1 MMSRS
6 APQRPPCCC
15 SWRPTASRPPP
26 AQLLLSD
33 TSTGAQTR
41 LLRLPVGLVNVS
53 ANAISTGRV
62 QARRQLASL
71 PATWP
76 SGALHSMQ
84 LPRTFLPALRKEPY
98 YHRSVT
104 AFSAGVISAG
114 ETQGDGSDNIE
125 LEWAFSVG
133 GPLPEALAATFPERF
148 PTMTSARKVC
158 RRRQVY
164 IKAFDSGEWRRG
176 RCEDSVE
183 AGSTSVRLL
192 HRHATLSS
200 ARRSVRLAVAYED
213 ECMAVVHKLPGMMV
227 HGRGRR
233 TVKHVLGGSLQPSQA
248 PDALPRPHPVHRLD
262 KLTGGLLVCAKT
274 MPAAVALSR
283 AFEQRQVQKKYM
295 ALVTGLLEG
304 EGEMNGD
311 VDDKAALSKYRAV
324 QSFRSL
330 RFGGHITLV
339 HLWPHTGRKHQLRVH
354 LAGIGHPI
362 LGDGLYCNQEDE
374 ELRLQHQGLFL
385 WAVELSLKHPATGE
399 PLSIEAELPRKFSR
413 FCEAQQQR
421 WEKFNLGV

>member
-339 HLWPHTGRKHQLRVH
+339 VRHCKDTPHIFTC
-354 LAGIGHPI
+354 
-362 LGDGLYCNQEDE
+362 D
-374 ELRLQHQGLFL
+374 
-385 WAVELSLKHPATGE
+385 
-399 PLSIEAELPRKFSR
+399 
-413 FCEAQQQR
+413 
-421 WEKFNLGV
+421 